1 MYRGRRDFEKHF
13 TEWQHINGMKAL
25 GIPNTKDFYEITKI
39 EDARTLWENIKVRS
53 VRCFIAQPCCVE
65 RLC

>member
-1 MYRGRRDFEKHF
+1 MVKVPISPQEFDCEICGNLVYKGRRDFEKHF

-39 EDARTLWENIKVRS
+39 EDHEG
-53 VRCFIAQPCCVE
+53 E
-65 RLC
+65 